1 MTDNTEFEELQ
12 GGFGRAFEEL
22 TESYAE
28 AVERNVDAQAA
39 LLESWAEAVEGGV
52 DDEELSEGVEGTMA
66 AYEVWMDAA
75 EESLERMADA
85 VEGESVEPEE
95 LRDVW
100 LGAANRAFKE
110 TMSTSAFAAASGG
123 ATDAAL
129 DLRRE
134 FDEAAEETLSSY
146 GFATRG
152 DVREVG
158 ERLVELERRQ
168 HAVEEKLDRLL
179 AAHED
184 DEGNGGDGG
193 DGTEGT

>member
-1 MTDNTEFEELQ
+1 MTDDTTFGEMQ
-12 GGFGRAFEEL
+12 GGFGSVFEEM
-22 TESYAE
+22 TESYVE

-52 DDEELSEGVEGTMA
+52 DGEELGEGVEGTMA

-75 EESLERMADA
+75 EESLERMAGA
-85 VEGESVEPEE
+85 VEGESVEPED

-110 TMSTSAFAAASGG
+110 TMSTSAFAAASGE

-129 DLRRE
+129 ELRRE

-152 DVREVG
+152 DVLEVG

-179 AAHED
+179 AAHEAGED
-184 DEGNGGDGG
+184 GDGDGG
-193 DGTEGT
+193 A